1 MFKYKYNCVCHT
13 SGPCPYP
20 VLQTIAVEILFFLW
34 IKTNDFTQNV
44 KYKASDIIRNNLD
57 RFAQKLEV
65 KRVPEAK
72 PPITLKPLKKNQTD
86 YDI

>member
-1 MFKYKYNCVCHT
+1 MSRFTCSDRPQSSVIETNF
-13 SGPCPYP
+13 
-20 VLQTIAVEILFFLW
+20 QTIAVEILFCLR
-34 IKTNDFTQNV
+34 IKMNDFTQNV
-44 KYKASDIIRNNLD
+44 KYKAPDILRNNLD